1 MFDAYKK
8 KQKALAEK
16 TEAGIAR
23 SKEDEALVDSAVK
36 VLLLK
41 SKKSAPCVVVA
52 DKETL
57 MTVFQQLGPST
68 QYQGGLFSV
77 DVKKVGD
84 NIRHVEVKL
93 RENSASAT

>member
-8 KQKALAEK
+8 KQKALAD
-16 TEAGIAR
+16 AGFVR

-36 VLLLK
+36 RLLSK
-41 SKKSAPCVVVA
+41 SKKSAPCTVVA

-57 MTVFQQLGPST
+57 MTIFQQLGPST
-68 QYQGGLFSV
+68 QYQGATFSV

-93 RENSASAT
+93 RENSTSAT